1 MGLIDRFKK
10 YIKKQDSVNGIIPVG
25 GERPDLRGISQIGYF
40 QNGYVYGWF
49 GQKYS
54 DGLPFTTTIFKNY
67 KELRNQARK
76 SHLESTETRSIVGR
90 IADLAIHTG
99 LRMQS
104 TPEWYLIDPNDELS
118 NEDRRKFTKN
128 IEARWKLYFESK
140 ECDSTG
146 QWAGGQIQHFVKTRM
161 IVDGEVLAVI
171 RKDESSNR
179 MSPIALQFY
188 NVDQLGSA
196 SDDDLYAVT
205 QRKNYYKDGIEY
217 DNQGRTVAYFI
228 SGVRVPKYS
237 PNGDLWVIHYFERE
251 EPGQMRGISRLSPI
265 LHDLSK
271 LTGYK
276 VAELQAAVMNASIAA
291 WVKPGNAPSSR
302 PLMGIARKSEFQSID
317 LAVDQTVKQAQL
329 TQPGIFVQ
337 NLKANEELVSYDT
350 KRPNVNFDLFVKAM
364 MKYLGGSMGMP
375 VEVIELTFNQNYSAS
390 RATLI
395 LAWRMLEIER
405 EKDNNGFNRPW
416 FESWFMEEVRKGNII
431 ANGLES
437 PVIRNAWIKTDWVG
451 IAKPDIDPNKTAMAR
466 KQNLDLGLTTH
477 ERESLDH
484 NGTEFD
490 ENIALLE
497 DENIKLAK
505 VNIPINS
512 DIQNAEIQSDGNTDN
527 ATTANN

>member
-1 MGLIDRFKK
+1 MNYLNKLINYFKK
-10 YIKKQDSVNGIIPVG
+10 QESISDVIPIG
-25 GERPDLRGISQIGYF
+25 GEKPNLRGVSQMGYV
-40 QNGYVYGWF
+40 QDGTVYGWY

-54 DGLPFTTTIFKNY
+54 GGLPFTTPIYKNFT
-67 KELRNQARK
+67 ELRKQARK

-104 TPEWYLIDPNDELS
+104 TPEWALIDPNGELS
-118 NEDRRKFTKN
+118 NDDKRKFTKN

-146 QWAGGQIQHFVKTRM
+146 QWSGGQIQHFVKTRL
-161 IVDGEVLAVI
+161 IVDGEILCVI
-171 RKDESSNR
+171 RKDDSPNR
-179 MSPIALQFY
+179 MSPITLQFY
-188 NVDQLGSA
+188 NVDQLGNA
-196 SDDDLYAVT
+196 SNVDLNDI
-205 QRKNYYKDGIEY
+205 QKRNNYYKDGIEY
-217 DNQGRTVAYFI
+217 DINGKAIAYYI
-228 SGVRVPKYS
+228 SGVRIPKYS

-251 EPGQMRGISRLSPI
+251 EPGQMRGVSRLSPI

-276 VAELQAAVMNASIAA
+276 VAELQAAVINASIAA
-291 WVKPGNAPSSR
+291 WVKPGKVASSK
-302 PLMGIARKSEFQSID
+302 PFSGITRKTELQSTD
-317 LAVDQTVKQAQL
+317 LAVEQTPKQAQL
-329 TQPGIFVQ
+329 TQPGILVQ
-337 NLKANEELVSYDT
+337 NLKADEELISYDT
-350 KRPNVNFDLFVKAM
+350 KRPNVNFDTFVKSM
-364 MKYLGGSMGMP
+364 MKYLGGSMGIP
-375 VEVIELTFNQNYSAS
+375 VEVVEMTFSQNYSAS

-395 LAWRMLEIER
+395 LAWRAFEIER

-416 FESWFMEEVRKGNII
+416 FEAWFMDEVRRGNII

-437 PVIRNAWIKTDWVG
+437 PVIRNAWMKTDWVG

-497 DENIKLAK
+497 DENLKLAK
-505 VNIPINS
+505 VNLPNNT
-512 DIQNAEIQSDGNTDN
+512 DIQNTDIPSDGNTDSG
-527 ATTANN
+527 NNGDT

>member
-1 MGLIDRFKK
+1 MGFINNIRK
-10 YIKKQDSVNGIIPVG
+10 YFNKQKTINDIIPIG
-25 GERPDLRGISQIGYF
+25 GDRPKLEGVFQMGYF
-40 QNGYVYGWF
+40 QNGFVYGWY
-49 GQKYS
+49 GQKYN
-54 DGLPFTTTIFKNY
+54 DGLPFTTTLVKNY
-67 KELRNQARK
+67 TELRKQARK
-76 SHLESTETRSIVGR
+76 SHLESTETRAIVGR

-104 TPEWYLIDPNDELS
+104 TPEWFLIDPNNEIDSDE
-118 NEDRRKFTKN
+118 RRKFTKN

-140 ECDSTG
+140 ECDATG
-146 QWAGGQIQHFVKTRM
+146 QWSGGQIQHFVKTRM
-161 IVDGEVLAVI
+161 LVDGEILCVI
-171 RKDESSNR
+171 RKDESPNR
-179 MSPIALQFY
+179 MSPITLQFY
-188 NVDQLGSA
+188 NVDQLGKA
-196 SDDDLYAVT
+196 SDIDLSEI
-205 QRKNYYKDGIEY
+205 QKRNNLYKDGIEY
-217 DNQGRTVAYFI
+217 DMNGKVVSYYI
-228 SGVRVPKYS
+228 SGVRVPKYA

-276 VAELQAAVMNASIAA
+276 VAELQAAVLNASIAA

-302 PLMGIARKSEFQSID
+302 PLTGVLRKSEYQSTD
-317 LAVDQTVKQAQL
+317 YVVEQTPKQAQI
-329 TQPGIFVQ
+329 TQPGIFIQ
-337 NLKANEELVSYDT
+337 NLKANEEIHSYDT
-350 KRPNVNFDLFVKAM
+350 KRPNVNIDAFTRSM

-375 VEVIELTFNQNYSAS
+375 VEVVEMTFNQNYSAS

-405 EKDNNGFNRPW
+405 EKDNNGFNRLW

-437 PVIRNAWIKTDWVG
+437 PVIRNAWMKTDWAG
-451 IAKPDIDPNKTAMAR
+451 IAKPDIDPNKTAQAR
-466 KQNLDLGLTTH
+466 KQNLELGLTTH

-497 DENIKLAK
+497 DENKKLYE
-505 VNIPINS
+505 VNKTIIPEINNMQ
-512 DIQNAEIQSDGNTDN
+512 DDN
-527 ATTANN
+527 NDTNI

>member
-1 MGLIDRFKK
+1 MGYFQKFKNIF
-10 YIKKQDSVNGIIPVG
+10 IKQNNINNTIPIG
-25 GERPDLRGISQIGYF
+25 GERPDLKGVSQMGYF

-54 DGLPFTTTIFKNY
+54 DGLPFTTTLVKNY
-67 KELRNQARK
+67 TELRKQAKK

-161 IVDGEVLAVI
+161 IVDGEVLAII
-171 RKDESSNR
+171 RKDDSPNR
-179 MSPIALQFY
+179 MSPITLQFY
-188 NVDQLGSA
+188 NIDQLGKV
-196 SDDDLYAVT
+196 SDFDLSEI
-205 QRKNYYKDGIEY
+205 QKRNNYYKDGIEY
-217 DNQGRTVAYFI
+217 DNNGKVVNYYI
-228 SGVRVPKYS
+228 SGVKVPKYS

-302 PLMGIARKSEFQSID
+302 PFTGITRKAEYQSTD
-317 LAVDQTVKQAQL
+317 YAVEQTVKQAQL
-329 TQPGIFVQ
+329 TQPGILVQ
-337 NLKANEELVSYDT
+337 NLKANEELISYDT
-350 KRPNVNFDLFVKAM
+350 KRPNVNFDTFVKAM

-375 VEVIELTFNQNYSAS
+375 VEVVEMTFNQNYSAS

-395 LAWRMLEIER
+395 LTWRMLEIER

-416 FESWFMEEVRKGNII
+416 FEAWFMEEVRKGNII

-497 DENIKLAK
+497 DENKKLFE
-505 VNIPINS
+505 VNKTLSP
-512 DIQNAEIQSDGNTDN
+512 DLQSIDN
-527 ATTANN
+527 GITNNEN